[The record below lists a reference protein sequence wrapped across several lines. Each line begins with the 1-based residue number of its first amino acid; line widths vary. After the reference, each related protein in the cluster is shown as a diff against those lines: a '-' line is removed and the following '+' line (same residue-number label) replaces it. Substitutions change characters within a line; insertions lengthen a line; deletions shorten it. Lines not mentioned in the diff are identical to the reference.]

1 MTQPQAHPSKL
12 RNTYHAGAQDYLST
26 GAQHGFGDKLAALS
40 AQMHQ
45 LTASVKHMEAVSS
58 LQAPRL
64 AALEEAVPRLQVA
77 AEEIGSWMS
86 ELERLTTESFE
97 LQEMMKETEREAH
110 SKLSTVQERLSTLES
125 RDPADSASISVGTD
139 PMGGETPIQT
149 SGQRQADAA
158 GAEPSKAALMASV
171 RAVFGNVV
179 AQLGGGDC
187 RGEHGADDARLAGG
201 LRAVIQAAVDQRCQ
215 AAVHKAAR
223 DMVQAEVAAQLAR
236 PGGAV
241 ESVRRRQQEVGSELR
256 ELGQQLHGTAQQKEL
271 ADVRSQLNQLIF
283 DSDVQ
288 ERLLQVEKRMEHLE
302 SGARRDA
309 PVHDSESGSDITLH
323 ANPSFKGWDGGKRLT
338 ATSLAAADTQG
349 DAKDADTT
357 AEKVPKCGS
366 LPVEPPAPGTC
377 AARESSSMAEEEGPV
392 PPETAWA
399 TRKEKLSPPTLNVGG
414 GKGITW
420 ATGSE
425 AGTPPTGDITR
436 NSAASSGA
444 ETQGLQPALSRSKA
458 KPGGFGLRRPGSPHS
473 DVSPHSP
480 CGSLAK
486 GIDRQLSRA
495 DQEPAPAWLPL
506 SDAAAVIAVVLLC
519 VWALAMLATALDM
532 HAVIDLG
539 VMQAAAR
546 ERAQHVADH
555 AAAKSGCCAPAGH
568 ALGWP
573 PQGSGRI

>member
-1 MTQPQAHPSKL
+1 M
-12 RNTYHAGAQDYLST
+12 
-26 GAQHGFGDKLAALS
+26 LAR
-40 AQMHQ
+40 
-45 LTASVKHMEAVSS
+45 TASPFTLDETDGGGGHGKTAAVSS

-125 RDPADSASISVGTD
+125 RDPADSVRAAACRDMSAPLNRPDSPPPRGIHAEVLRSRVQASISVGTD

-288 ERLLQVEKRMEHLE
+288 G
-302 SGARRDA
+302 GACASFASRTGDINADNRRRDA
-309 PVHDSESGSDITLH
+309 ITLNGR
-323 ANPSFKGWDGGKRLT
+323 AAVGGAQRGSCRWRSAWNT
-338 ATSLAAADTQG
+338 WRVAPAATPLC
-349 DAKDADTT
+349 TT
-357 AEKVPKCGS
+357 A
-366 LPVEPPAPGTC
+366 
-377 AARESSSMAEEEGPV
+377 R
-392 PPETAWA
+392 
-399 TRKEKLSPPTLNVGG
+399 
-414 GKGITW
+414 
-420 ATGSE
+420 
-425 AGTPPTGDITR
+425 
-436 NSAASSGA
+436 
-444 ETQGLQPALSRSKA
+444 
-458 KPGGFGLRRPGSPHS
+458 
-473 DVSPHSP
+473 VSPH
-480 CGSLAK
+480 
-486 GIDRQLSRA
+486 
-495 DQEPAPAWLPL
+495 
-506 SDAAAVIAVVLLC
+506 
-519 VWALAMLATALDM
+519 
-532 HAVIDLG
+532 
-539 VMQAAAR
+539 
-546 ERAQHVADH
+546 
-555 AAAKSGCCAPAGH
+555 
-568 ALGWP
+568 
-573 PQGSGRI
+573 